1 MKIVC
6 ILFFIIF
13 SISKNSVAAPLNLKD
28 YEAYISENRIHWPEN
43 YTHRCAH
50 DEWRIDRF
58 KKLFIEDP
66 DTALKNYLE
75 KLCTYWARTDS
86 FYLIPHHIETFII
99 FKNCFEKA
107 FQGQPEQLETLSIG
121 IKTAIENLQENHL
134 AHYLKTLID
143 YPDLICLA
151 GSIEFDIEQLFKLTI
166 ETAVERKDDQPI
178 KYLLELLTDEK
189 IVLPNKDQYIDMLI
203 KYLPL
208 LIEKKPELYCK
219 VKPLLKLE
227 QAKNLVENPILT
239 AFIEGAILR
248 GQDHLESNPDLIK
261 DIFNPNPTDNPLNYA
276 IKRPQNINLYYEKF
290 KEANT
295 PLFMR
300 YLWNGLINNSHE
312 SYADQNNDLLYQQ
325 ICDYFQID
333 LNAKKQNI
341 LENFWFIYLVEIQ
354 KLSKIQKINLPETI
368 NNNDCN
374 KIKELLFSFIVPTE
388 SGSSVEHI
396 KTELS
401 TITYD
406 LFKIKL
412 HDNDRDFRK
421 KLFDILLHFTAS
433 SAYEQQTLSPQS
445 LYLFFRD
452 TADVPFAGF
461 YTLNTQL
468 WYQLESEFVSSQEI
482 ELKQRVKAVK
492 DRVHFLTEQ
501 KNLTLWDNWQENMR
515 NLHLDPLLTSY
526 ADNMYE
532 AYRVESSFERCSALR
547 RNIELQQLHPDLN
560 IMTEWN
566 FDPQNLYRAYSTKLT
581 KELNNINAQVID
593 ELKHCKVDADANA
606 LYGIELDILDNNNL
620 NFYTCNLKDG
630 FAYWFHKFE
639 KNDISIEYEDD
650 IYKHFQYCFD
660 QKNIYLLLMKNESF
674 KLFIVDKKTGKIE
687 FSKKI
692 NLPPVSLKH
701 MNINNDVLF
710 IIQETSDFE
719 DSKKSFLTLLNITED
734 ISNEESYYLINQK
747 IQEDTSCLNFPD
759 CKIYNNY
766 LVLYNKLSTF
776 IDESAAFRV
785 YTKNSFLVDINVPL
799 IKVNDE
805 IMWYIIDD
813 IFIYKK
819 TTEKNECIY
828 RYINL
833 KKKNK
838 IEFNFENH
846 PLFNQEIDEG
856 PKIKSHIVNNASRN
870 CIYLNEGQKI
880 KIIDLLKE

>member
-107 FQGQPEQLETLSIG
+107 FQDQPEQLEKLNISV
-121 IKTAIENLQENHL
+121 KTTIENLKENHL

-208 LIEKKPELYCK
+208 LIEKKPELYWK

-227 QAKNLVENPILT
+227 QAKNSIENPILN
-239 AFIEGAILR
+239 AFIDGIILR
-248 GQDHLESNPDLIK
+248 RQDYFDFNTALK
-261 DIFNPNPTDNPLNYA
+261 DIFNPIQESINYV
-276 IKRPQNINLYYEKF
+276 IKHPQNIQFFYEKF
-290 KEANT
+290 KAVKT
-295 PLFMR
+295 PLLLR
-300 YLWNGLINNSHE
+300 YLWNGLINNSNV
-312 SYADQNNDLLYQQ
+312 SYADQNTNLLYQQ
-325 ICDYFQID
+325 LRDYFQIN
-333 LNAKKQNI
+333 LTSEKQNI

-368 NNNDCN
+368 NNNDCD

-461 YTLNTQL
+461 YTLNIQL
-468 WYQLESEFVSSQEI
+468 WDKLESEFVSSQEI
-482 ELKQRVKAVK
+482 PLKQRFNAVK
-492 DRVHFLTEQ
+492 KRINFLTEQ
-501 KNLTLWDNWQENMR
+501 KNTSLWDAWIENIH

-532 AYRVESSFERCSALR
+532 AYHAESSFEKCSALR
-547 RNIELQQLHPDLN
+547 NNIELQEQYPDLI
-560 IMTEWN
+560 IMSEWN
-566 FDPQNLYRAYSTKLT
+566 SNPNNLYQAYSTKLT
-581 KELNNINAQVID
+581 KELNNVNAQVID
-593 ELKHCKVDADANA
+593 QLQHCKIDADANA
-606 LYGIELDILDNNNL
+606 LYGIELDALNGNRF
-620 NFYTCNLKDG
+620 NFYACHLKDG
-630 FAYWFHKFE
+630 FAHWFMKFDT
-639 KNDISIEYEDD
+639 NDISIESEED
-650 IYKHFQYCFD
+650 IYKRFQYCFD
-660 QKNIYLLLMKNESF
+660 QKNIYVLLMKNQSF
-674 KLFIVDKKTGKIE
+674 ELFIINKKTGEIE

-701 MNINNDVLF
+701 MNVNNDVLF
-710 IIQETSDFE
+710 ITQETHDFA
-719 DSKKSFLTLLNITED
+719 DLKKSFLTLLNITED
-734 ISNEESYYLINQK
+734 ISNEESYYQINQK

-766 LVLYNKLSTF
+766 LVLYSKLSTF

-785 YTKNSFLVDINVPL
+785 YTKNGFLVDINVPL

-813 IFIYKK
+813 MFIYKK

-828 RYINL
+828 RYIHL

-846 PLFNQEIDEG
+846 PLFNQEIDKG
-856 PKIKSHIVNNASRN
+856 PEIKSHIVNNASRN
-870 CIYLNEGQKI
+870 CIYLNERQKI